1 VRTRAVSILFLLVA
15 AALPLA
21 AQSAPAPG
29 TGAVPGPGPVPG
41 KAPAPATNPAL
52 VPGEP
57 EIVMPQV
64 ILKIE
69 DLSVESVE
77 AQLPPEEDLLPPVRT
92 VPILSEGELAVGEP
106 VIPMGPVVTE
116 GPVQPS
122 GNRLLSSDVQLAAGS
137 LGLISGS
144 VSLKTLGPDPRF
156 SLQFN
161 HETLDG
167 FGGNKPGA
175 GFNSRTDGLNG
186 GLKFAIGGV
195 STELSG
201 SFKEDE
207 NGLQGLPSAGSYS
220 SALSRTITGGASF
233 SGTIDWLTLTATGA
247 GGLDSLT
254 MQGATPSPSS
264 EIRFAP
270 SLTAQA
276 KFGAVKVG
284 LETDYWYRHDDY
296 LAGGQDFLHRLK
308 VAPTLRIDLP
318 ANFVVQG
325 SVGWFVNSAGLSRF
339 PFFVSLT
346 GTPLD
351 FLTISL
357 EGGYKVVP
365 YDAHDILAANDL
377 AQPTPL
383 VDDRGWYGASSAQL
397 SLTRDLSATVK
408 ASFLSSDA
416 MPIGSTKLDPATG
429 LFDVTQGPGVQ
440 LSLNSGLRW
449 GITQYI
455 SVSAGWDHE
464 FLDRPYFLPLDS
476 LTGGILGLDPSGRF
490 GGGVTV
496 AFGPIADGTLQQPL
510 LHASAFWKIIEAV
523 KLQLDADDLLAPLSG
538 NRWNVSR
545 DTYLAP
551 GFRLSLS
558 LGMSL

>member
-1 VRTRAVSILFLLVA
+1 VKNPAVPILLMLAA

-21 AQSAPAPG
+21 AQSAPGAGPAPG
-29 TGAVPGPGPVPG
+29 G
-41 KAPAPATNPAL
+41 APAPATNPAL
-52 VPGEP
+52 IPGEP

-106 VIPMGPVVTE
+106 VIPTGPVVTE
-116 GPVQPS
+116 GPPPS
-122 GNRLLSSDVQLAAGS
+122 GDRLLASDVQLAAGS

-175 GFNSRTDGLNG
+175 GFNSRTDGLSG
-186 GLKFAIGGV
+186 GLKFGIGGV
-195 STELSG
+195 STELAG

-220 SALSRTITGGASF
+220 SALSRAITGSASF
-233 SGTIDWLTLTATGA
+233 SGSIDWLTLTATGA
-247 GGLDSLT
+247 GSLDSLT

-264 EIRFAP
+264 EIRLAP

-284 LETDYWYRHDDY
+284 LETDYWYRHDYY
-296 LAGGQDFLHRLK
+296 LAGSQDFLHRLK
-308 VAPTLRIDLP
+308 VAPTLSVDLP

-365 YDAHDILAANDL
+365 YDAHDILASNDL

-408 ASFLSSDA
+408 AFFLSSDA
-416 MPIGSTKLDPATG
+416 MPKGSTTLDPATG

-464 FLDRPYFLPLDS
+464 FLDRPFFLPLDS

-510 LHASAFWKIIEAV
+510 LHVSAFWKIIEAV
-523 KLQLDADDLLAPLSG
+523 KLQLDGDDLLAPLSG
-538 NRWNVSR
+538 NRWNISR